1 MKGNGNPM
9 ARNPQQSPKGKKQ
22 ASKQATTSG
31 TSWLHQ
37 SANWPVYEVLLSEDW
52 DKERAIPTIVVARQ
66 SPRSGKIAAAAFMVD
81 LGCTGV
87 KSAFVRICKSPD
99 DYARRLREPLLK
111 DQEFA
116 TVELDMAAKIIAEGI
131 AYAERLGFAP
141 DPEYRQASRL
151 IADANPDA
159 CPEEIPL
166 GSDDGRPLYVPGPH
180 DNVEQALT
188 TLTRAVGPD
197 GFQVYMQEHE
207 KGKREQERLAEARH
221 EPPATL

>member
-1 MKGNGNPM
+1 M
-9 ARNPQQSPKGKKQ
+9 ARNPQQGPRNKKQ
-22 ASKQATTSG
+22 APRQAATGG
-31 TSWLHQ
+31 TSWLYQ
-37 SANWPVYEVLLSEDW
+37 SPNWPVYEVLLSEDW

-66 SPRSGKIAAAAFMVD
+66 SPRSGKIATAAFMVD

-116 TVELDMAAKIIAEGI
+116 TVELDLAAKIIAEGL
-131 AYAERLGFAP
+131 AYAERLGFSP
-141 DPEYRQASRL
+141 DPEYRQASL
-151 IADANPDA
+151 LLAGADPDA
-159 CPEEIPL
+159 CAEEIPL

-180 DNVEQALT
+180 DNVEQALA

-197 GFQVYMQEHE
+197 GFQVYMQEHD
-207 KGKREQERLAEARH
+207 KAQREQQRLDEVRN